1 MGQFERQYD
10 ERIHDLTFQDLADS
24 VRSDAEAS
32 PDIILDT
39 LSLALSSID
48 NKVNLVVSTPS
59 RESFGR
65 VLAALLAIDFQLKE
79 DEALRFTKAD
89 TSDSDFSQGDKLKM
103 GNAIVEYVG
112 VSSDTGGAI
121 VLYNPKA
128 PIKHTL
134 TLEQSLLLQK
144 TDSNRRLSPSKKF
157 HEELKAIKE
166 SAGSAQSDE
175 KLVNELKRKKTYSDT
190 TIVYIGALNKTEL
203 FCKQTAVGGSS
214 LSDSLLCSR
223 IEWDSETELPHY
235 GLIGKGQYSGVPS
248 LAIAYDLKDIMALGA
263 DCLNALKAVVVDA
276 DNLGSFIES
285 NLEEVRALRDRRI
298 PMIVIVSNANSE
310 TALPLRKEGFVEW
323 RWNDRTL
330 RKWEPN
336 LDSSTLNPKHGFFSN
351 LMTKCDNCSRFKI
364 QLTTCKDEVIDA
376 LCECMDSLD
385 KLLGSDYGDET
396 IEDVRR
402 ELWMVLLCF
411 IRAVIPYSELSHLP
425 GQEDGDTWESAI
437 HRRKGYLSSEARK
450 LFLRAISIV
459 NGLLLEKGC
468 PKEQLLRDRIFALEP
483 GEQLTIVTR
492 TSNESADAAEYWKS
506 QIDADVWPG
515 INFIPFASFKAQK
528 TPVRGRVIIPG
539 WLGRDRMASVVY
551 GYNAPI
557 AELLLIQG
565 CETNW
570 YVNQSNAW
578 KRSLI
583 NRDDTARV
591 LSMPGVCYKRQLGS
605 LPEPLPVAH
614 ERTPIEENE
623 EKWKLRTYSR
633 HEARGDERNQ
643 SVDAIPVRYAEDL
656 IAFYRD
662 RSALIDVTR
671 VIEIGG
677 MAVRRR
683 VGDDNGLKEGSF
695 VLLRETD
702 KDVIE
707 QLADQ
712 LYLKDK
718 SEQTR
723 HMAQAWRKAL
733 EELYVCRGFI
743 DRAVYEDL
751 TLHGMDKGYQ
761 AFKTLRGDPDK
772 IAPGR
777 NKGEIEETIKAI
789 ARALGKP
796 SLESQSSGIADAALA
811 VQNAHRSAGRNL
823 SRMLG
828 DAFARYLSDSNV
840 SKPEDIWEPIPFDL
854 EELGDVKLYRIV
866 EIDREHRL
874 PVARW
879 KIGKIFEE

>member
-10 ERIHDLTFQDLADS
+10 ERIRSLTFRDLTDG
-24 VRSDAEAS
+24 VVSDAEAS

-39 LSLALSSID
+39 LSLALSSIE

-65 VLAALLAIDFQLKE
+65 ILATLLAVDSQLKE
-79 DEALRFTKAD
+79 DEASRFAKVN

-112 VSSDTGGAI
+112 VSRDTGGAI
-121 VLYNPKA
+121 VLYNPKS

-144 TDSNRRLSPSKKF
+144 TNSNRRLSPSKKF
-157 HEELKAIKE
+157 HEELRAIKE
-166 SAGSAQSDE
+166 SIGSAQSGE
-175 KLVNELKRKKTYSDT
+175 KLVNELKRKKTYSDS
-190 TIVYIGALNKTEL
+190 TIVYIGALNKTEQ
-203 FCKQTAVGGSS
+203 FCRQTAVGGST

-223 IEWDSETELPHY
+223 IEWDSDAELPRY
-235 GLIGKGQYSGVPS
+235 SPIGKGQYSGVPS
-248 LAIAYDLKDIMALGA
+248 LAIAYDLKDVMALDA
-263 DCLNALKAVVVDA
+263 SCLETLKAIVVDA
-276 DNLGSFIES
+276 DNLGNFIES
-285 NLEEVRALRDRRI
+285 NIEEIRALRSRRV

-310 TALPLRKEGFVEW
+310 AALPLRMEGFTEW
-323 RWNDRTL
+323 RWDDRTL
-330 RKWEPN
+330 RKWEPII
-336 LDSSTLNPKHGFFSN
+336 DASTLNPKNGFFSN
-351 LMTKCDNCSRFKI
+351 LTTKCANCSRFKI
-364 QLTTCKDEVIDA
+364 QLTTCKDETIGA
-376 LCECMDSLD
+376 LYECMDSLD
-385 KLLGSDYGDET
+385 ELLGSDCGDEA

-411 IRAVIPYSELSHLP
+411 IRAVVPYSKLSHLP
-425 GQEDGDTWESAI
+425 GQEDDNSWESAI
-437 HRRKGYLSSEARK
+437 DRRKGYLSPDARG
-450 LFLRAISIV
+450 LFLQAITIANS
-459 NGLLLEKGC
+459 LLLEKDC
-468 PKEQLLRDRIFALEP
+468 PKEQLLRDRILALEP
-483 GEQLTIVTR
+483 GERLTIVTR
-492 TSNESADAAEYWKS
+492 SPNEAADAIAYWKD
-506 QIDADVWPG
+506 QIAADVWPG
-515 INFIPFASFKAQK
+515 ISFMPFASFKAQK
-528 TPVRGRVIIPG
+528 TPISGRVIIPG
-539 WLGRDRMASVVY
+539 WFGKDRMANVVY
-551 GYNAPI
+551 GYNVPI
-557 AELLLIQG
+557 AELLLFQG

-578 KRSLI
+578 KRGLI
-583 NRDDTARV
+583 NRDDTAKI
-591 LSMPGVCYKRQLGS
+591 LSIPGVCYKKQLGS
-605 LPEPLPVAH
+605 LPAPLPVAR

-633 HEARGDERNQ
+633 HEAKEDERSQ
-643 SVDAIPVRYAEDL
+643 SVDALPVRYAEDL

-662 RSALIDVTR
+662 RSALIDVTP
-671 VIEIGG
+671 VIETGG

-683 VGDDNGLKEGSF
+683 VGDDTGLKEDSF

-712 LYLKDK
+712 LYLKE
-718 SEQTR
+718 SSGQTR
-723 HMAQAWRKAL
+723 CVAQAWREAL
-733 EELYVCRGFI
+733 EELYVHHNYI
-743 DRAVYEDL
+743 DRSVYEDL
-751 TLHGMDKGYQ
+751 KIHGMDKGYQ
-761 AFKTLRGDPDK
+761 AFKTLRDDPDK

-777 NKGEIEETIKAI
+777 NKGEIEDTIKAI

-823 SRMLG
+823 SRTLG

-840 SKPEDIWEPIPFDL
+840 SKPEDIWEPVSFDL
-854 EELGDVKLYRIV
+854 DDLGDVKLYRIV